1 MPNDIFSDKTFRNK
15 RVELRQDIMNS
26 TESNPILR
34 KEIARVF
41 QMANRRIQNIENAGL
56 MSPAVEALGKQ
67 GIERYTKFSMK
78 MDSWTALK
86 MEYARAVAFLRQ
98 PTSTAT
104 GTREYNNY
112 LKNTYGLTDEEF
124 NYMVKYLQDKLTSMS
139 DTDFVERY
147 LMRYKDFT
155 GEMET
160 EAKSLSDM
168 IESDAVSIE
177 QALQANVEK
186 AVDAVVDT
194 IDWDK
199 AFRLEDEASD
209 LEDELRDLQ

>member
-26 TESNPILR
+26 TESNPTLR

-67 GIERYTKFSMK
+67 GIERYTKFSMR
-78 MDSWTALK
+78 MESWTALK

-112 LKNTYGLTDEEF
+112 LKATYNLTDQEF
-124 NYMVKYLQDKLTSMS
+124 NYMIKYLQDKLTSMS

-155 GEMET
+155 GEMEM
-160 EAKSLSDM
+160 EAQSLSSM
-168 IESDAVSIE
+168 MESDAVSIE
-177 QALQANVEK
+177 RALQTNVEK

-199 AFRLEDEASD
+199 AFKLEDEASR
-209 LEDELRDLQ
+209 LEDELSSLK

>member
-177 QALQANVEK
+177 QALQTNVEK

-199 AFRLEDEASD
+199 AFKLEDEASD
-209 LEDELRDLQ
+209 LEDELSKL

>member
-1 MPNDIFSDKTFRNK
+1 MPNDIFSDKSFRTK
-15 RVELRQDIMNS
+15 KVELRQDIMNS
-26 TESNPILR
+26 TESNPTLR
-34 KEIARVF
+34 EEIARVF
-41 QMANRRIQNIENAGL
+41 QMANRRIQNIEHAGL

-112 LKNTYGLTDEEF
+112 LKRTYGLTDQEF
-124 NYMVKYLQDKLTSMS
+124 DYMVKYLQDKLTSMS

-160 EAKSLSDM
+160 EAQSLSSM

-177 QALQANVEK
+177 RALQTNVER

-199 AFRLEDEASD
+199 AFQLEDEK
-209 LEDELRDLQ
+209 RDLQDELSDLQ

>member
-209 LEDELRDLQ
+209 LEDELSKL

>member
-15 RVELRQDIMNS
+15 KVELRQDIMNS

-67 GIERYTKFSMK
+67 GIERYTKFSMR

-112 LKNTYGLTDEEF
+112 LKNTYGLTDQEF
-124 NYMVKYLQDKLTSMS
+124 NYMIKYLQDKLTSMS

-155 GEMET
+155 GEMEM

-199 AFRLEDEASD
+199 AFKLEDEARD
-209 LEDELRDLQ
+209 LEDELSKL